1 MSTDQLSEVL
11 RLVEARSAIGGGFA
25 VGGKWTTR
33 FELESPLKFMAM
45 VRGSAAL
52 RTNGIAAPIE
62 LAMGDVA
69 VLNSRRWATLSGG
82 HGDGLAA
89 EFTMTEANMFL
100 VVDGSDDD
108 VIIGGHVDVNRVG
121 TELLIAALP
130 PVVHVRGSGT
140 GASEATGGT
149 TGASEATG
157 GATGASE
164 ATGGANA
171 AQLRGLIES
180 LYDEVTADRIGAGF
194 AITQHAQL
202 LVLAVLRAYIAQADE
217 LPAGWLRVL
226 ADERLRPAVRLMH
239 AEPGKPW
246 RLDELARAA
255 AMSRTSFAERFRE
268 VAGVP
273 PLTYLNRW
281 RMLLAQRALR
291 DGDTRVG
298 PLAIE
303 LGYTSESAFSNAFKR
318 EVGLSPLR
326 YRSRVRDELSGLAES
341 VSV

>member
-1 MSTDQLSEVL
+1 MVVRPHFLRDSSDMPTDQLSEVL

-33 FELESPLKFMAM
+33 FEVGFPLKFMAM
-45 VRGSAAL
+45 VRGSAVL
-52 RTNGIAAPIE
+52 RTDGIVAPIE
-62 LAMGDVA
+62 LGMGDV
-69 VLNSRRWATLSGG
+69 VMLNSRRWGTLSGG
-82 HGDGLAA
+82 QGGGLAA
-89 EFTMTEANMFL
+89 EITMTEATMFRS
-100 VVDGSDDD
+100 VDGRDDD
-108 VIIGGHVDVNRVG
+108 VLIGGHIDFNRVG
-121 TELLIAALP
+121 TELLVAALP
-130 PVVHVRGSGT
+130 PVVHVRGTAEG
-140 GASEATGGT
+140 
-149 TGASEATG
+149 
-157 GATGASE
+157 
-164 ATGGANA
+164 A
-171 AQLRGLIES
+171 AQLRGLIER
-180 LYDEVTADRIGAGF
+180 LYDEMVEDRIGAGF
-194 AITQHAQL
+194 AITQHSQL
-202 LVLAVLRAYIAQADE
+202 LVLAVLRAYISQADE

-255 AMSRTSFAERFRE
+255 AMSRTSFAERFRD

-298 PLAIE
+298 PLAVE

-318 EVGLSPLR
+318 EVGVSPLR
-326 YRSRVRDELSGLAES
+326 YRSRVRDELSGRGES
-341 VSV
+341 VPV